1 MRSAGFGDFERQKAV
16 LAVAS
21 LLLLSFSP
29 LFLGGASQVA
39 EPRDS
44 LDDSISDQAFT
55 GIIEPWTDG
64 DQPWPQ
70 PGRHAERT
78 SAGPAHSP
86 DGGAGVGA
94 PADAAELA
102 SVVDPVVNWVY
113 GSYSIGTDALGTPV
127 ADLSASIVTED
138 AAAERCGG
146 DSLFTI
152 IVQTVV
158 VGGSDHS
165 VLRIIEGEDADLAWE
180 VDLGA
185 TEIVKASPV
194 VVDLDD
200 DGMQEVL
207 VVYDAAGTMFVDAY
221 SPRLQCSVTGWSPGG
236 SKSGELLW
244 TYSDDALRIS
254 SSDGPYTSSLFG
266 GHKPTTQPLLADLD
280 LDGDA
285 ELVLAA
291 IDEIS
296 EDPVIVAL
304 PLGAN
309 GAPTP
314 IWESTLQDGSHPSD
328 PAFAQVDDETAY
340 VLLTTTQASSG
351 AMWVWKLDSADGDQ
365 KWGGLSLANLDGD
378 SDVPHIR
385 LPGPVIA
392 NLDSD
397 SSPEMIITIP
407 TDADGST
414 TVDGAEY
421 RGLEIDDGAEIWSF
435 EAVNGYADAPPLAVD
450 TDDDDVIDRV
460 CWISWYQET
469 TARHGH
475 AGCHDVSGNNPQLDW
490 HHDLEQSSGSPNDEI
505 AVAQPIWMDIDG
517 NGAPEM
523 LVAYGRTLW
532 AWDGDSGTQASI
544 NDNWNDEV
552 ELDHRTWS
560 SPALADVDG
569 DATLDIILGDTVVS
583 TAIADVRP
591 LLDGRAIEFNPSAPD
606 PGEEVTVTAFF
617 ENAGTSEADRAVDAV
632 LFADGIE
639 IARHRAE
646 TLEPTDPTGS
656 AGFES
661 FSVEWSGA
669 LGEHE
674 FELVLDP
681 YQNVTQSRYDNDG
694 QVTTLTIVPPYNAT
708 FEMPTN
714 PVRVN
719 PGEST
724 IGQPT
729 VRSTGRLAGIWS
741 LSVDSSALP
750 EGWTWSDQTPG
761 GITSIE
767 IATDSTWTPSLRI
780 HAPVDAAGS
789 DAGHLTL
796 TLTLDED
803 SNVSVSGVLPVEAN
817 RTRGLSIRGPSGTTA
832 SIGYGLIGESAKAW
846 LIVENLGNADEN
858 SISMFWDST
867 AWDSADNNLAL
878 HDEDGA
884 EIPALRLDAGE
895 QRIVT
900 ARLGVPSDANLAD
913 SVSTP
918 LTMCVGSGEEETC
931 QTVNLQFIATAV
943 ISETDHQRS
952 MPENTLEWTI
962 TADLPSTSGVLDW
975 SINDAGMGIED
986 WQWSA
991 SGSLTINGDDITMQ
1005 GVPGSRVSGTL
1016 TLELPV
1022 DAAPAFHSFSDAS
1035 SLGADYSLRNSVE
1048 VLQIHRASLTLVSPT
1063 DSPHLVEVEE
1073 PIPATV
1079 RLYNPG
1085 NGEDTY
1091 SMSYNLL
1098 LDDNLSE
1105 DPGIQVTFSSTSIT
1119 LSAGSLRTLP
1129 VEVILPDTTPARTPV
1144 NLEITMTSNG
1154 DQSVSSTI
1162 TLTLEARQDH
1172 RWEIELSHFGQD
1184 VSGKTFA
1191 VNPGDSFIVD
1201 ISATNVGN
1209 LHDDIE
1215 IAGTGTLDHA
1225 GSDTATNWLIVG
1237 DSAESVPV
1245 NGTATLQLIVEVP
1258 TQAWNGTTFAIDVIA
1273 TAFDVA
1279 VADFEFTIETAH
1291 VAGWT
1296 AVAQDADLE
1305 IDPEGSA
1312 VTLSVIQQGNAP
1324 TRPYASVHVTG
1335 ENGWVVE
1342 APAELPILEPG
1353 QTAQLDLEITPPDT
1367 ARHGRTVELHVKLR
1381 EGDGSSEATITLPLR
1396 VAVIHEFTLEGS
1408 GNWIVSDEGGYPHA
1422 QLQNLGNAPTTI
1434 SLEVLSLPQGWT
1446 VDGRSQVVL
1455 GVGEVTGVPLE
1466 VIPADDWDG
1475 ASRTIR
1481 ILAQDEAGNQREISL
1496 DTQYEDHSWAS
1507 SPVIVV
1513 VDGDSALLDI
1523 HGTSPASSVRDDMQ
1537 AALDWDLQGGWIWQ
1551 ASAGGVGTQLT
1562 VDSDSVLPYSAYVIE
1577 PSSRYATCVIDGSAD
1592 SVNAHCSV
1600 GNGTESYSFTIMLID
1615 DEGSMLD
1622 SHDGFIAANTTSGRI
1637 NLSTAGWNPSPGMR
1651 ELTIRLLDSRGI
1663 LVASEE
1669 TSFEIRRTDWNVGL
1683 VGLEIEGEGESQKIK
1698 VLTKREYHHLLTDA
1712 DCSIS
1717 VEAGAHSATH
1727 SIDVTGIYPP
1737 EPKLD
1742 RPDVPDGT
1750 EMIVTI
1756 QCEFPWDEDSDSG
1769 DDEARLILSGGSIG
1783 GGGGFEWGTALGSA
1797 GLIIALA
1804 LILTWILYN
1813 QRERRRL
1820 LDMTEAVIKQKGK
1833 KSVTQKS
1840 RTEQIQPRTPEPP
1853 APVDQPTAP
1862 ADETL
1867 STTREP
1873 VPEPQPEPPTQSPE
1887 PVEEDLD
1894 EFESRFKRLTGGE

>member
-1 MRSAGFGDFERQKAV
+1 MSMRSAGFQAFEKRRAV

-21 LLLLSFSP
+21 LLLLSLSP
-29 LFLGGASQVA
+29 MTWEV
-39 EPRDS
+39 
-44 LDDSISDQAFT
+44 DDSVRSLSEPKSDSSLT
-55 GIIEPWTDG
+55 GVVDPWTDG
-64 DQPWPQ
+64 GQPWPQ
-70 PGRHAERT
+70 SGRHAERT
-78 SAGPAHSP
+78 AAGPAHSP
-86 DGGAGVGA
+86 DGGAGTGI
-94 PADAAELA
+94 PADATELA
-102 SVVDPVVNWVY
+102 SIVDPVVNWVY
-113 GSYSIGTDALGTPV
+113 GSYGIGTDALGTPV
-127 ADLSASIVTED
+127 ADMSAQIVTED

-194 VVDLDD
+194 VVDLDA

-207 VVYDAAGTMFVDAY
+207 VVYDAAGTMYVDAY
-221 SPRLQCSVTGWSPGG
+221 SPRLQCSVTGWSAGG

-244 TYSDDALRIS
+244 TYSDDALQIS

-285 ELVLAA
+285 ELIIAA

-309 GAPTP
+309 GVPTAL
-314 IWESTLQDGSHPSD
+314 WESTLQDGSHPSD

-340 VLLTTTQASSG
+340 VVLTTTQASSG
-351 AMWVWKLDSADGDQ
+351 AMWVWKLDSTNGDQ
-365 KWGGLSLANLDGD
+365 KWGGLSLSNLDGD

-385 LPGPVIA
+385 LPGPIVT

-414 TVDGAEY
+414 SVDGAEF
-421 RGLEIDDGAEIWSF
+421 RGLEIDDGSEIWSF

-450 TDDDDVIDRV
+450 TDDDGVTDRV

-505 AVAQPIWMDIDG
+505 AVGQPIWMDIDG

-552 ELDHRTWS
+552 EVDHRTWS

-569 DATLDIILGDTVVS
+569 DATLDIILGDTVIS
-583 TAIADVRP
+583 TALADVRP
-591 LLDGRAIEFNPSAPD
+591 LLDGRAIEFNPSAPN
-606 PGEEVTVTAFF
+606 PGEDVTVTAFF
-617 ENAGTSEADRAVDAV
+617 ENAGTTEVDRAVDAV
-632 LFADGIE
+632 LYADGME
-639 IARHRAE
+639 IARHRAQS
-646 TLEPTDPTGS
+646 LEPTDPTGS

-681 YQNVTQSRYDNDG
+681 YQNVTQSRYDNDA
-694 QVTTLTIVPPYNAT
+694 QAITLSIVPPYNAT

-719 PGEST
+719 PGDST
-724 IGQPT
+724 LGQPT
-729 VRSTGRLAGIWS
+729 VRSTGRLAGVWS
-741 LSVDSSALP
+741 LSVDASNLP
-750 EGWTWSDQTPG
+750 SGWTWSDETPG
-761 GITSIE
+761 GITNIE
-767 IATDSTWTPSLRI
+767 ISTDSTWTPSLRI
-780 HAPVDAAGS
+780 IAPTDAAGS
-789 DAGHLTL
+789 DAGHLSL

-803 SNVSVSGVLPVEAN
+803 ANVSVTGVLPVEAN

-832 SIGYGLIGESAKAW
+832 STGYGLIGESAKAW
-846 LIVENLGNADEN
+846 LIIENLGNADEN
-858 SISMFWDST
+858 SISMYWDST
-867 AWDSADNNLAL
+867 SWDSAENNLAL
-878 HDEDGA
+878 FGEDGN
-884 EIPALRLDAGE
+884 EILALRLEAGE
-895 QRIVT
+895 QRIIT
-900 ARLGVPSDANLAD
+900 ARLGVPSEANLAD

-931 QTVNLQFIATAV
+931 QTVNLQFVAAGVT
-943 ISETDHQRS
+943 SETDHQRS
-952 MPENTLEWTI
+952 MPENTLEWTV
-962 TADLPSTSGVLDW
+962 TADLPTASGVLDW
-975 SINDAGMGIED
+975 SLNDAGMAIED

-991 SGSLTINGDDITMQ
+991 SGSLSINGDDITIQ
-1005 GVPGSRVSGTL
+1005 GVPGSRVTGTL
-1016 TLELPV
+1016 ALELPI
-1022 DAAPAFHSFSDAS
+1022 DAPPAFHPFTDAS
-1035 SLGADYSLRNSVE
+1035 SIGADHSLRLSVE
-1048 VLQIHRASLTLVSPT
+1048 VLQIHRASLTLISPT
-1063 DSPHLVEVEE
+1063 DSPHLVEVEQ

-1079 RLYNPG
+1079 RLHNPG
-1085 NGEDTY
+1085 NGADTY
-1091 SMSYNLL
+1091 SMSHNLI
-1098 LDDNLSE
+1098 LDENLSE
-1105 DPGIQVTFSSTSIT
+1105 DPGVQVTFSTTSIT

-1144 NLEITMTSNG
+1144 NIEITMTSNG
-1154 DQSVSSTI
+1154 DPTVSATI
-1162 TLTLEARQDH
+1162 ILTVEARQDH
-1172 RWEIELSHFGQD
+1172 RWEIELTHLGQE
-1184 VSGKTFA
+1184 VEEKTFA
-1191 VNPGDSFIVD
+1191 VNPGDSLIVD

-1209 LHDDIE
+1209 LDDDIE
-1215 IAGTGTLDHA
+1215 ISGIGTIHHT
-1225 GSDTATNWLIVG
+1225 GSDTATDWVIVG
-1237 DSAESVPV
+1237 DSVTAVPV
-1245 NGTATLQLIVEVP
+1245 NDSANLQLIIEVP
-1258 TQAWNGTTFAIDVIA
+1258 LGAWNGTTFDISGSAI
-1273 TAFDVA
+1273 AFEVEVDA
-1279 VADFEFTIETAH
+1279 FSFSIEVAH
-1291 VAGWT
+1291 VADWT
-1296 AVAQDADLE
+1296 AVASDAELE
-1305 IDPEGSA
+1305 IDPTGST
-1312 VTLSVIQQGNAP
+1312 VTLSIIQQGNSP

-1335 ENGWVVE
+1335 ERGWVVE

-1353 QTAQLDLEITPPDT
+1353 QTAQLDLDITPPDT

-1396 VAVIHEFTLEGS
+1396 VAVIHEFALDGS
-1408 GNWIVSDEGGYPHA
+1408 GNWIVSDDGGYPHA
-1422 QLQNLGNAPTTI
+1422 ELQNLGNAPTTI

-1446 VDGRSQVVL
+1446 VSGRNQVVI
-1455 GVGEVTGVPLE
+1455 GVGEVVGVPLE
-1466 VIPADDWDG
+1466 VIPAEDWDG
-1475 ASRTIR
+1475 TSRTIR
-1481 ILAQDEAGNQREISL
+1481 ILAQDEAENQREISL

-1507 SPVIVV
+1507 SPIIVA
-1513 VDGDSALLDI
+1513 VDGDSSLLNI
-1523 HGTSPASSVRDDMQ
+1523 HGTSPASSVVDDMQ
-1537 AALDWDLQGGWIWQ
+1537 SSLEWDLQGGWVWR
-1551 ASAGGVGTQLT
+1551 ATSGEVGTQLT
-1562 VDSDSVLPYSAYVIE
+1562 VDSDSVLPYTAYVIE
-1577 PSSRYATCVIDGSAD
+1577 PSSRYATCVIDGSPD

-1600 GNGTESYSFTIMLID
+1600 GNGTESFSFTMMLID

-1622 SHDGFIAANTTSGRI
+1622 DYDGIVAANTTAAQI
-1637 NLSTAGWNPSPGMR
+1637 NLSAAGWNPSPGMR
-1651 ELTIRLLDSRGI
+1651 ELTIRLLDSRGV
-1663 LVASEE
+1663 LVASEQ
-1669 TSFEIRRTDWNVGL
+1669 TSFEIRRSDWNVGL

-1698 VLTKREYHHLLTDA
+1698 VLTKREYHHLLSDA
-1712 DCSIS
+1712 DCSIT
-1717 VEAGAHSATH
+1717 VVAGDHSATH
-1727 SIDVTGIYPP
+1727 SIDVSGIYPP

-1742 RPDVPDGT
+1742 RPAVDDGT

-1756 QCEFPWDEDSDSG
+1756 QCEFPWDEDSDSS
-1769 DDEARLILSGGSIG
+1769 DDEARLILSGGSINTD
-1783 GGGGFEWGTALGSA
+1783 GGFEWVTALGSA

-1804 LILTWILYN
+1804 LTLTWILYN

-1820 LDMTEAVIKQKGK
+1820 LEMTESVIKQRGK
-1833 KSVTQKS
+1833 KNS
-1840 RTEQIQPRTPEPP
+1840 
-1853 APVDQPTAP
+1853 A
-1862 ADETL
+1862 
-1867 STTREP
+1867 
-1873 VPEPQPEPPTQSPE
+1873 PQPSPE
-1887 PVEEDLD
+1887 PSAQKPVTSEPTSTSEPAPHEDVTPATNQPMPPLEGPPASQEIEEETLD
-1894 EFESRFKRLTGGE
+1894 EFENRFKRLTGGE

>member
-1 MRSAGFGDFERQKAV
+1 MRSAGFGASQKQMTV

-21 LLLLSFSP
+21 LLLLSLSP
-29 LFLGGASQVA
+29 MFWSTTDS
-39 EPRDS
+39 RDVLTPS
-44 LDDSISDQAFT
+44 EADSAFT
-55 GIIEPWTDG
+55 GVVDPWTDG

-70 PGRHAERT
+70 SGRNAERT
-78 SAGPAHSP
+78 SYGPAHSP
-86 DGGAGVGA
+86 DGGAGTGA

-102 SVVDPVVNWVY
+102 SVVDPAVNWVY
-113 GSYSIGTDALGTPV
+113 GSYGISTDALGTPV
-127 ADLSASIVTED
+127 ADLSAQIVTEE
-138 AAAERCGG
+138 AAAERCGA

-165 VLRIIEGEDADLAWE
+165 VMRIIEGEDADLAWE

-185 TEIVKASPV
+185 TEDVKASPV

-207 VVYDAAGTMFVDAY
+207 VVYDAAGTMYVDAY
-221 SPRLQCSVTGWSPGG
+221 SPRLHCSVTGWSSGG

-296 EDPVIVAL
+296 ENPVIVAL

-309 GAPTP
+309 GVPTP
-314 IWESTLQDGSHPSD
+314 LWESTLQDGSHPSD

-351 AMWVWKLDSADGDQ
+351 AMWVWKLDSTNGDQ
-365 KWGGLSLANLDGD
+365 KWGGLSLTNLDGD

-385 LPGPVIA
+385 LPGPIVA

-397 SSPEMIITIP
+397 TSPEMIITIP

-421 RGLEIDDGAEIWSF
+421 RGLEIDDGSEIWSF

-450 TDDDDVIDRV
+450 TDDDGVIDRV
-460 CWISWYQET
+460 CWITWYQET

-475 AGCHDVSGNNPQLDW
+475 SGCHDVSGNNPQLEW

-505 AVAQPIWMDIDG
+505 AVGQPIWMDIDG

-552 ELDHRTWS
+552 EVDHRTWS

-591 LLDGRAIEFNPSAPD
+591 LLDGRAIEFNPSAPN

-617 ENAGTSEADRAVDAV
+617 ENAGTTEVDRAVDAV
-632 LFADGIE
+632 LYANGE
-639 IARHRAE
+639 IIASHRAE
-646 TLEPTDPTGS
+646 SLEPTDPTGS

-694 QVTTLTIVPPYNAT
+694 QVTTLNIVPPYNAT

-719 PGEST
+719 PGDST

-729 VRSTGRLAGIWS
+729 VRSTGRLAGVWS
-741 LSVDSSALP
+741 LSVDSSNLP
-750 EGWTWSDQTPG
+750 MGWTWSDETPG
-761 GITSIE
+761 GISGIE

-780 HAPVDAAGS
+780 HAPTDAAGS

-803 SNVSVSGVLPVEAN
+803 ANVSVTGVLPVEAN

-832 SIGYGLIGESAKAW
+832 STGYGLIGEPAKAW

-867 AWDSADNNLAL
+867 SWDSAENNLAL
-878 HDEDGA
+878 HDEEGN

-895 QRIVT
+895 QRTIT
-900 ARLGVPSDANLAD
+900 ARLGVPSDANLGD

-931 QTVNLQFIATAV
+931 QTVQLQFTAAGV
-943 ISETDHQRS
+943 ITETDHQRS
-952 MPENTLEWTI
+952 MPENTLEWTV
-962 TADLPSTSGVLDW
+962 TADLPTASGVLDW
-975 SINDAGMGIED
+975 SINDAGMGIEE

-991 SGSLTINGDDITMQ
+991 SGSLSINGDDITMQ
-1005 GVPGSRVSGTL
+1005 GVPGSRVTGTL

-1022 DAAPAFHSFSDAS
+1022 DAPPAFHSFSDAS
-1035 SLGADYSLRNSVE
+1035 SIGADHSLRLSVE
-1048 VLQIHRASLTLVSPT
+1048 VLQIHRASLTLISPT
-1063 DSPHLVEVEE
+1063 ESPHLVEVEE

-1079 RLYNPG
+1079 RLYNLG

-1091 SMSYNLL
+1091 SMSYSLL
-1098 LDDNLSE
+1098 LDENLSE
-1105 DPGIQVTFSSTSIT
+1105 DPGVQVTFSSDTVT
-1119 LSAGSLRTLP
+1119 LQAGSLRTLP

-1144 NLEITMTSNG
+1144 NIEITMTSNG
-1154 DQSVSSTI
+1154 DQSVTSSI

-1172 RWEIELSHFGQD
+1172 RWEIEFNHQGSEVQD
-1184 VSGKTFA
+1184 QTFA

-1201 ISATNVGN
+1201 IIATNVGN

-1215 IAGTGTLDHA
+1215 VAGTGTIQHE
-1225 GSDTATNWLIVG
+1225 GSDTSSNWVIVG
-1237 DSAESVPV
+1237 DSAASVAV
-1245 NGTATLQLIVEVP
+1245 NDTTYLQLIIEVP
-1258 TQAWNGTTFAIDVIA
+1258 NEAWNGTTFTISGSA
-1273 TAFDVA
+1273 TAFDIEVETFA
-1279 VADFEFTIETAH
+1279 FTIEAAH
-1291 VAGWT
+1291 ISGWT

-1305 IDPEGSA
+1305 IDPDGST
-1312 VTLSVIQQGNAP
+1312 VTLRVIQQGNSP
-1324 TRPYASVHVTG
+1324 TRPYASVYVTG
-1335 ENGWVVE
+1335 ENGWDVQV
-1342 APAELPILEPG
+1342 PAELPVLEPG
-1353 QTAQLDLEITPPDT
+1353 QTAELNLEITPPET

-1396 VAVIHEFTLEGS
+1396 VAVIHEFTLEGT
-1408 GNWIVSDEGGYPHA
+1408 GNWIVSDEGGFPHA
-1422 QLQNLGNAPTTI
+1422 ELRNLGNAPTTI

-1446 VDGRSQVVL
+1446 VSGRTQVVI
-1455 GVGEVTGVPLE
+1455 GVDEVTGVPLE
-1466 VIPADDWDG
+1466 VIPAEDWDG
-1475 ASRTIR
+1475 AQRTIR
-1481 ILAQDEAGNQREISL
+1481 ILAQDEAGNQEEISL

-1507 SPVIVV
+1507 SPIIVV
-1513 VDGDSALLDI
+1513 VDEDSALIDI
-1523 HGTSPASSVRDDMQ
+1523 HGTSPASSVVDDMQ
-1537 AALDWDLQGGWIWQ
+1537 ASLEWDLQGGWVWQ
-1551 ASAGGVGTQLT
+1551 ATSGQVGTQLT
-1562 VDSDSVLPYSAYVIE
+1562 VDSDSVLPYTAYVIE
-1577 PSSRYATCVIDGSAD
+1577 PSSRFATCTIDGSAD

-1600 GNGTESYSFTIMLID
+1600 SNGTESFSFTIILID
-1615 DEGSMLD
+1615 DEGAMLD
-1622 SHDGFIAANTTSGRI
+1622 SHDGFVAANITPGRI
-1637 NLSTAGWNPSPGMR
+1637 NLSAAGWNPSPGMR
-1651 ELTIRLLDSRGI
+1651 ELTIRLLDSRGV

-1669 TSFEIRRTDWNVGL
+1669 TSFEIRRSDWNVGL
-1683 VGLEIEGEGESQKIK
+1683 IGLEIEGEGTSQKIK
-1698 VLTKREYHHLLTDA
+1698 VLTKREYHHLLSDA
-1712 DCSIS
+1712 DCSIN
-1717 VEAGAHSATH
+1717 VVAGDHSASH

-1742 RPDVPDGT
+1742 RPNVDDGT

-1756 QCEFPWDEDSDSG
+1756 QCQFPWDEDSDPS

-1783 GGGGFEWGTALGSA
+1783 ADDGFEWGTALGSA

-1804 LILTWILYN
+1804 LTLTWILYN
-1813 QRERRRL
+1813 QRERKRL
-1820 LDMTEAVIKQKGK
+1820 LEMTESVIKQKSRGK
-1833 KSVTQKS
+1833 ATGENKADSAPVLPT
-1840 RTEQIQPRTPEPP
+1840 PP
-1853 APVDQPTAP
+1853 AP
-1862 ADETL
+1862 
-1867 STTREP
+1867 
-1873 VPEPQPEPPTQSPE
+1873 PELASEGLITPQEPPPE
-1887 PVEEDLD
+1887 SVAPDPEQEVQDLD